1 MHRSAGTRWCVIWRG
16 KVGCDTHAGQLANAV
31 SCKGTAAP
39 VLLPS
44 CRRIARATGDVFAVK
59 RLSPLHQSDF
69 PFVLE
74 NEVTGLTYANHCSIP
89 RVVMFKELIVLPDG
103 GARMI
108 LE

>member
-1 MHRSAGTRWCVIWRG
+1 
-16 KVGCDTHAGQLANAV
+16 
-31 SCKGTAAP
+31 
-39 VLLPS
+39 
-44 CRRIARATGDVFAVK
+44 VFAVK